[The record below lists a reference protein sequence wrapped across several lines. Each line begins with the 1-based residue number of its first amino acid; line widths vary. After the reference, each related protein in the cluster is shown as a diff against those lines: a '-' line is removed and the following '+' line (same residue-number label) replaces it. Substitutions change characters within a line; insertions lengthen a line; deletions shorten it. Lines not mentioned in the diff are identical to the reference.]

1 MSVKGHLKH
10 VDGTKKGDITLYALS
25 TCGWCKKTKGLLND
39 MNLDYRYVDVD
50 LLADADREEAMEE
63 IRRWNPACSFPTLVI
78 DNNSCIVGFK
88 EQEIRGLLNDAR

>member
-39 MNLDYRYVDVD
+39 MNLDYNYVDVD

-63 IRRWNPACSFPTLVI
+63 IRLWNPTCSFPTLVI
-78 DNNSCIVGFK
+78 DNNKCIVGFK
-88 EQEIRGLLNDAR
+88 EQEIRGLLTDAH